1 MKKVFTLIAMTL
13 LAAASSFA
21 QDEVWTVAGNANIL
35 NGSSSWAPA
44 NTENDMTWNA
54 ENERY
59 ELVVTDCGLEAGSYE
74 YKFVKDHAWTVSY
87 PDGSGNLTLTIP
99 TTGMYT
105 ITYYYEPD
113 TGLGDEGDAEA
124 VRTGDYT
131 PSTEVVLTVAGSSV
145 PLFGTSWD
153 PTNTDNDMT
162 LVSGTVYQLVKKNV
176 VLGKGTIQYKVAK
189 DHDWGSAWPSN
200 NASFAIPEDGTYD
213 VTFTF
218 DYSTKAPSA
227 EAVFA
232 GSAQVDHYWTIAGS
246 SIGSDANANLQ
257 DPVFGLSWDP
267 TLEDNDMT
275 ENADGTWTLVKSG
288 VEVGSNDLFFKACF
302 DHDWSVAWGEL
313 ADEQGNVG
321 NASISLR
328 PGKYDITFTLIL
340 TEGEEQVTARAIP
353 LDGGETAISEVD
365 NDRPATV
372 YYNLQGIQTNRLQ
385 RGLYITNGRKV
396 VIK

>member
-153 PTNTDNDMT
+153 PANVDNDMT

-176 VLGKGTIQYKVAK
+176 VLGKGTIQYKVVK

-246 SIGSDANANLQ
+246 CIGADAKAGLE
-257 DPVFGLSWDP
+257 DAIFGLTWDP
-267 TLEDNDMT
+267 SLEENNMT
-275 ENADGTWTLVKSG
+275 EQADGTWTLEKKG
-288 VEVGSNDLFFKACF
+288 MRFGGGEVVFKACY
-302 DHDWSVAWGEL
+302 DHSWETSWGAP
-313 ADEQGNVG
+313 ADEGGNIA
-321 NASISLR
+321 NATITL
-328 PGKYDITFTLIL
+328 PAGMVDIEFVLYL
-340 TEGEEQVTARAIP
+340 DEGEEHVEARLP
-353 LDGGETAISEVD
+353 GQEGGTGITELD